1 MRAINYLFKNKVATL
16 SIGQPVASQ
25 FFVFLG
31 LSAQT
36 GGFTK
41 LYLASLNVS
50 FVLCPHEFEMLG

>member
-1 MRAINYLFKNKVATL
+1 LATL